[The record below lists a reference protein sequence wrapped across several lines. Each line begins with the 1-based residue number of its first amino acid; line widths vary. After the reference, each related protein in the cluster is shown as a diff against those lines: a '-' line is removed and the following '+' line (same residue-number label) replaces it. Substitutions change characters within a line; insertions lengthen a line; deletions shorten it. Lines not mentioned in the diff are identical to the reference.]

1 MSTPIYIAIAIL
13 VIILLVVLFLL
24 KKLNNKINDMALKT
38 DFFDQ
43 KLDSSNETI
52 LSKMNQQYT
61 ELMTSIKKPNE
72 EPQDNRS
79 DEELYEQ
86 AKKLVIE
93 FGKASASF
101 IQRKLTLGYSKASKF
116 IDKMEEEGLVG
127 QAKGINPREILKK

>member
-1 MSTPIYIAIAIL
+1 MSTPIYLAIAIL
-13 VIILLVVLFLL
+13 VIILLVILFLL
-24 KKLNNKINDMALKT
+24 KKLNNKINDIALKT

-52 LSKMNQQYT
+52 LFKMNQQYT

-79 DEELYEQ
+79 DEDLYKQ

-101 IQRKLTLGYSKASKF
+101 IQRKLTLGYAKSAELL
-116 IDKMEEEGLVG
+116 DKMEEEGIVG
-127 QAKGINPREILKK
+127 RSKGINPREILKK